1 MSQVV
6 EKTTWRTP
14 EVCLILMAAAAPFA
28 FSIWMTLL
36 NNFTVEVAG
45 FTGTEIGILQS
56 LREIPGFLAFTA
68 VFVLLVL
75 REQVFAVLSLALL
88 GLGVAITGLFPT
100 TYGLYF
106 TTIIMSVGFHY
117 FETIQMSLSLQW
129 LPKAVA
135 PRALGRQMSAKS
147 VGSLL
152 AYGVIFATIFVLA
165 PEMIDEMSQPK
176 LQGHGQELI
185 DASTTVPAAA
195 EVAPMMDEGRQH
207 FYVMLYMIGG
217 GITVALALFIWLAFP
232 RIDGHEVQ
240 HKHMVLRKRYWLY
253 YALTFMGG
261 ARRQIFVVFAGFLL
275 VTKFDYSVIEIT
287 GLYLINHI
295 VTSWFAPKLGGLISR
310 FGERRAL
317 IFEYI
322 GLILVFGGYAMV
334 ETSAW
339 AAGLYVLDHLFFSFA
354 IAQKSYLQK
363 IADGRDIAATSS
375 VSFSI
380 NHIAAVVIPAVFGA
394 VLWPIS
400 PSLVFIAGA
409 IMAAISLILSF
420 NVPSAPEPGNEV
432 VWGKVPPALPAE

>member
-1 MSQVV
+1 MSQVP
-6 EKTTWRTP
+6 EKTTWKTP
-14 EVCLILMAAAAPFA
+14 EVCLILMAAAAPFS

-36 NNFTVEVAG
+36 NNFTVEAAG
-45 FTGTEIGILQS
+45 FTGKEIGILQS

-68 VFVLLVL
+68 VFLLLVL
-75 REQVFAVLSLALL
+75 REQVFAVLALAML

-100 TYGLYF
+100 AYGLYF

-129 LPKAVA
+129 LPKAIA
-135 PRALGRQMSAKS
+135 PRALGRQMSARS

-152 AYGVIFATIFVLA
+152 AYGLIFGAIFLLA
-165 PEMIDEMSQPK
+165 PDMLDGVMGK
-176 LQGHGQELI
+176 VGGGHG
-185 DASTTVPAAA
+185 ASEAVA
-195 EVAPMMDEGRQH
+195 EASAMSAEH
-207 FYVMLYMIGG
+207 TWLYIILYACGG
-217 GITVALALFIWLAFP
+217 GVTIALALFIWLAFP

-240 HKHMVLRKRYWLY
+240 HKHMVFRKRYWLY

-275 VTKFDYSVIEIT
+275 VTKFDFTVIEIA
-287 GLYLINHI
+287 GLYLANHV
-295 VTSWFAPKLGGLISR
+295 VTMWFAPKLGGLISR
-310 FGERRAL
+310 FGERKAL
-317 IFEYI
+317 IVEYI
-322 GLILVFGGYAMV
+322 GLIVVFGSYAVV
-334 ETSAW
+334 ETATV
-339 AAGLYVLDHLFFSFA
+339 AAALYVLDHLFFSFA

-409 IMAAISLILSF
+409 IMAAVSLVLSF
-420 NVPSAPEPGNEV
+420 NVPSEPGPGNEV
-432 VWGKVPPALPAE
+432 MWGKVPAAAVPAE